1 MKKFRL
7 ILLLIFILSLVTGCN
22 KTHIEKG
29 NDDMST
35 TDNKSSETV
44 DVNNTNSKINQPI
57 VYVDYITD
65 IYTDKSAYKP
75 EEQVKVFITVVNPK
89 MNKLEGTIKVL
100 IKHLEQNISEQQREI
115 TLNSGEENNIE
126 LAFVMPEQDFMG
138 YAVEAYLYENETL
151 IDLEMS
157 AIDVSSDWIVFP
169 RYAYLTNMKER
180 QEKKSREVLDRLL
193 KHHINGLFYY
203 DVIDRHDKPLAG
215 TVEEPDEK
223 WNTLAWR
230 QASQKTVMDMINIG
244 HEYNMNSYVYNLIFG
259 AYDNYE
265 ELGIKKEWALYKDTN
280 QKNQDAHNLSGL
292 GWETNKLWLFN
303 PENEGWQDYY
313 LGVHKDLLSVFPYD
327 GIQVDSLGGRGN
339 LYDNEGNPV
348 KLNETYTSLLNRLQE
363 ELNTRVIFNPVSG
376 YGMKQLLAEDNYD
389 ILYME
394 VWPGDHDTY
403 SSLKIALDNLYRS
416 TNGERGSVISAYM
429 NYDKSKN
436 TGGSFNTPGVNYTN
450 AVLLAAGG
458 SHLELGDTGM
468 LSSEYY
474 PGDTLKVDVQ
484 LKNDLRNYYSFMVA
498 YENVLRGPGLEE
510 IVLKTY
516 VDDKLT
522 SYNNEVGNIWS
533 FTKLKDGNME
543 LVHLINFN
551 TAKHLDWV
559 DNMGTQTEP
568 EEMVNKEVK
577 HYVSIVPTRVSLA
590 SPDYQEGILIPL
602 EFETGSD
609 ENGNYVTFLM
619 PSLKYWTMVVIQ

>member
-1 MKKFRL
+1 
-7 ILLLIFILSLVTGCN
+7 
-22 KTHIEKG
+22 
-29 NDDMST
+29 MST

>member
-151 IDLEMS
+151 IDLEVS

>member
-1 MKKFRL
+1 
-7 ILLLIFILSLVTGCN
+7 
-22 KTHIEKG
+22 
-29 NDDMST
+29 MST

-151 IDLEMS
+151 IDLEVS